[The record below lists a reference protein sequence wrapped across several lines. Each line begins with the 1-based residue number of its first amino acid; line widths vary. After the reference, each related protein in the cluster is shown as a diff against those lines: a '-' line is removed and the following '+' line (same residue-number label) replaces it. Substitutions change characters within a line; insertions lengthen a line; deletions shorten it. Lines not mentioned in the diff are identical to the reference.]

1 MESRVKYLD
10 ELVLA
15 IKTSRDEESPN
26 QVFPPE
32 PPTNGDHKS
41 FKVVVT
47 LLKNLKS
54 PGVPS
59 SVFVRSLEAL
69 DLLFQSKTYLLL
81 GAVETGSTESGLIWL
96 LKQILEVS
104 TTHWESVHY
113 KWLLK
118 QKVASWCKL
127 ASDCQEF
134 EAKSLISTFVFGQVA
149 KLETQLTS
157 VFNKPLEEH
166 LFTEICKRIHALCE
180 WCNHKGFQSSVLM
193 FDETLQANKWD
204 YFFQRL
210 VRIVL
215 YVLDSISNDAIAIE
229 ELQVKFISLV
239 TSYVVMK
246 GTKYRG
252 LRRTANYKL
261 PFSYALE
268 TINPFLTS
276 VGRSLKP
283 QNDALF
289 AKCVLRLFSIAI
301 ADAST
306 FELFQET
313 CPFEEWH
320 ETYVTG
326 GIDPK
331 LLSYT
336 EKALILVFYDCKRRS
351 AKPSQL
357 VMVNDACIF
366 SSGEY
371 KKLHSA
377 VLRPFDQSRQLENL
391 RKHILQGFQPDIWSL
406 KSADYAL
413 LGSKINSIDTQSAF
427 NDLESMIIRNFKQ
440 KNVRSQVYV
449 LRIVGKLACHESSCE
464 CIKNDWNSCFIC
476 ENSLPGA
483 SLDLIDQE
491 RPDALT
497 KSHAFRLLL
506 THFIK
511 NQDLYEFSESLLTA
525 LIFAL
530 KRVFA
535 HFKPPNIIPQ
545 EKNKEPQQLLSS
557 LVKHL
562 FLTPNRYIRLVSV
575 NLVSSWSFSN
585 AHGLDDLQTAYFI
598 SFLQERTYPSFT
610 ETSLMAWVC
619 LTLSTK
625 GDYFDPLLVK
635 LIDMFNSTDFAERSM
650 MTHQLRYVSWL
661 KKKTPYQLLSPIL
674 PTLLKQ
680 IGKNLVEKKLTFQRL
695 ADFLEYP
702 QKTIL
707 ENFQRYIVPYAIT
720 QYKNDVITEIS
731 NIMCDYEED
740 ELSAQKE
747 KLLKKNSRQIFAV
760 ALVKHGFFSVDTLES
775 LFVNCLPTFDRSY
788 VTGYLPDYKT
798 LAEILKLYKNFD
810 EHSDSKTSNESMILS
825 ALRFL
830 FTKFNTEKRRSSR
843 SKLLADWSDEL
854 EARFHKELQ
863 ENILGIFQVFSSDM
877 HDVEGRTTYF
887 EKLRVINGIHFLIKH
902 ASSEC
907 IISALAQISIC
918 LQTGQEVPEIRA
930 NAFCCWF
937 DLIKRLTQEQLSTVI
952 DSFVPFMLQKWHNFN
967 QKSKRI
973 VRNILNVLI
982 NEKKDLIL
990 STRPYITVALVN
1002 MHELRAL
1009 EENKSFARLVNKV
1022 LYTTNWYQEYSKN
1035 LQSKNN
1041 YLIHQSLCD
1050 VRSLLL
1056 KRQIENYA
1064 RAESSGSLKFDIAML
1079 LGSLLDASYR
1089 FRADNLELCK
1099 ECIAV
1104 IGIIGV
1110 LDATK
1115 HQLPRIS
1122 THMRDV
1128 YDFSDHS
1135 QTIKF
1140 LIKITDSILVPAFW
1154 ECENPTKQLFVALVM
1169 QESLKYCG
1177 LSASSWDIQK
1187 PDLYPNEAKLWARF
1201 NDISKTTLYPLRSS
1215 LYMAQSWKEYSP
1227 ISHPS
1232 FNPKEGYRSWL
1243 KNLTLDL
1250 LKTSTDES
1258 HPLHVFSSLIRED
1271 DGFLSENLL
1280 PYVIMDILIKAEEH
1294 TTFKRFADNLAL
1306 EFTYIF
1312 ELEHP
1317 SLNHYQVDSL
1327 KMCYEIIF
1335 KVFEYCKK
1343 WITQFKQNYYKKYG
1357 TFTIREQKT
1366 SKIIERINNFLVIIP
1381 YGLLAQRSLETD
1393 SFERSA
1399 LYLEQS
1405 YRIKDGSYFGN
1416 DKLLPYLQRTYA
1428 EIGDIDSVDGVLKV
1442 FSTGSVTSKIEELQY
1457 TPNWGMAQQ
1466 CFEALGNIPEPSE
1479 KYKELCFSGNTKML
1493 KSMYDHQQYDQV
1505 LAKLASLVPSQYKST
1520 DCTNNE
1526 WTSMGIECAYL
1537 SGQNDALAEWV
1548 ARLESWE
1555 GQNDPMTCLHYN
1567 FGKLILALAQGDKDK
1582 ALLYSERCHK
1592 VIGAKF
1598 SVSSINTTLLKV
1610 RDIILKLH
1618 AIRDL
1623 WIISG
1628 SSESS
1633 TIDAVEKVL
1642 KVRLDNIGTDF
1653 EPRHFLLSV
1662 RKSFN
1667 LLKNEGSN
1675 SLTLAEDFFRIA
1687 QNARVNSRADLASS
1701 ALIPA
1706 LICDFPNADLE
1717 YAEVLWNQGENDKA
1731 IKLVAEIH
1739 QKLQSRPGLK
1749 PRERAKVYLKY
1760 TEWLDF
1766 SNNSI
1771 SEQIIR
1777 QYNDVIRTDSS
1788 WSEPY
1793 YSLGLYFSRL
1803 LEKRSAEGF
1812 VTNGKFENKS
1822 ISYFLL
1828 AFEKDTTRVREALP
1842 KVVTFWLDTA
1852 HMYVSES
1859 NSARRETLK
1868 RSVEDQCKKI
1878 ESAIKACPAYIWYS
1892 VLTQLLSRL
1901 LHPHKTSMQL
1911 MMHILLNLATE
1922 YPSHILW
1929 YVSALMNSS
1938 SSTRAAVGA
1947 HIAEQ
1952 FKQRAG
1958 GTAGLLDSSEALVK
1972 ALTNVCVTEVK
1983 SSSSRSGRFLD
1994 KDFNFDMKM
2003 APCNMVV
2010 PISANL
2016 EMLTPSSGESLSGFH
2031 AFNKVISIVKFGSSY
2046 KIFSSLK
2053 KPKKLN
2059 VVGSDGRIYGIM
2071 CKKEDVR
2078 QDNQYMQFSTTMDFL
2093 LSKDSASRKRGLG
2106 ITTYAVMSLREDCG
2120 LIEIVPN
2127 VTTLRSILVTKYDS
2141 MKIKYS
2147 LKALHDKWQS
2157 LPDDQKLG
2165 FFKDLLLKFPPVLY
2179 QWFLEIFPDAIA
2191 WYKARSTFS
2200 RSYAVMAMVGHILGL
2215 GDRHCENILLNVET
2229 GKVLHVDFDCLFEKG
2244 KRLPIPEIVPFR
2256 LTHNLEDALGITGTE
2271 GTFKKTSQV
2280 TLELMRG
2287 NEVALVN
2294 IIETIMYDRNMDHS
2308 LQKALKV
2315 LRNKIRGI
2323 DARDGLVLS
2332 VAGQVETVI
2341 QESTSEE
2348 NLSKMYVGWLPFW

>member
-10 ELVLA
+10 ELIVA
-15 IKTSRDEESPN
+15 IKTSRDDESPN
-26 QVFPPE
+26 QAFPPE
-32 PPTNGDHKS
+32 PPINGDHKS
-41 FKVVVT
+41 SKVVAT

-54 PGVPS
+54 AGVPS

-69 DLLFQSKTYLLL
+69 DLLFQSKTYLLF
-81 GAVETGSTESGLIWL
+81 GKVEASSSEAGIIWL

-104 TTHWESVHY
+104 NTHWESTHY

-127 ASDCQEF
+127 ASDCQESD
-134 EAKSLISTFVFGQVA
+134 AKSLISMFVFGQA
-149 KLETQLTS
+149 TKLETQLTS
-157 VFNKPLEEH
+157 IFNKPLEEH
-166 LFTEICKRIHALCE
+166 LFMEICKRIHVLCD
-180 WCNHKGFQSSVLM
+180 WCNNKDFQSSVLM
-193 FDETLQANKWD
+193 FDATLQANKWD

-215 YVLDSISNDAIAIE
+215 YILEAVSSDATTIE
-229 ELQVKFISLV
+229 ELQIKFISLV
-239 TSYVVMK
+239 TNYVVMR
-246 GTKYRG
+246 GAKYRG
-252 LRRTANYKL
+252 LRRAVTYSSS
-261 PFSYALE
+261 FSYALE
-268 TINPFLTS
+268 TISPFLTS
-276 VGRSLKP
+276 VGHSLQP
-283 QNDALF
+283 QNDVLF
-289 AKCVLRLFSIAI
+289 AKCVLRLFTIAQ
-301 ADAST
+301 ANTST
-306 FELFQET
+306 FGLFREI
-313 CPFEEWH
+313 CPLEEWYD
-320 ETYVTG
+320 TYVTCG
-326 GIDPK
+326 TDSK
-331 LLSYT
+331 LLSCT
-336 EKALILVFYDCKRRS
+336 EKALILILYDCKRRS
-351 AKPSQL
+351 AKTSEL
-357 VMVNDACIF
+357 VMVNNLCVF

-371 KKLHSA
+371 KKLHSV
-377 VLRPFDQSRQLENL
+377 VLQSFDQSRQLENL
-391 RKHILQGFQPDIWSL
+391 RKYILQQFRPQNCSL
-406 KSADYAL
+406 KVADYAL
-413 LGSKINSIDTQSAF
+413 LGLREYPNNTESAF
-427 NDLESMIIRNFKQ
+427 NELESIIIRNFKQ

-449 LRIVGKLACHESSCE
+449 LRIIGKLTCHEANGKSAE
-464 CIKNDWNSCFIC
+464 TDWSLCHIC
-476 ENSLPGA
+476 DNSLPGA
-483 SLDLIDQE
+483 SLNLIDQE

-506 THFIK
+506 MHFIK
-511 NQDLYEFSESLLTA
+511 NQDLYEFGESLLAA

-530 KRVFA
+530 RRVFA
-535 HFKPPNIIPQ
+535 HFKPPDIIPQ
-545 EKNKEPQQLLSS
+545 DKNKEPQQLLSS

-562 FLTPNRYIRLVSV
+562 LLTPNRYLRLLSV
-575 NLVSSWSFSN
+575 NMVSSWSFSN
-585 AHGLDDLQTAYFI
+585 THGLDDLQTAYFI
-598 SFLQERTYPSFT
+598 NILQETSYPSFT

-650 MTHQLRYVSWL
+650 MTHQLRHISWL

-740 ELSAQKE
+740 ELLAQKE

-760 ALVKHGFFSVDTLES
+760 ALVKYGFFSVDTLES
-775 LFVNCLPTFDRSY
+775 LFVNCLPTFDRNY

-798 LAEILKLYKNFD
+798 LAEILKLYKNFE
-810 EHSDSKTSNESMILS
+810 EHSDSKTSNESMVLS

-843 SKLLADWSDEL
+843 SKLLTDWSDEM
-854 EARFHKELQ
+854 EAKFHQKLQ

-930 NAFCCWF
+930 NAFSCWF

-952 DSFVPFMLQKWHNFN
+952 DSFVPFMLQKWHIFN
-967 QKSKRI
+967 QKAKTI

-982 NEKKDLIL
+982 KEKKDLIL
-990 STRPYITVALVN
+990 SSRPYITVALVN

-1035 LQSKNN
+1035 LQSKNKH
-1041 YLIHQSLCD
+1041 LVRQSLSD

-1056 KRQIENYA
+1056 KKQIENS
-1064 RAESSGSLKFDIAML
+1064 RQDSSSSSKFDIAML

-1089 FRADNLELCK
+1089 FRGDNPELCRD
-1099 ECIAV
+1099 CTAV

-1115 HQLPRIS
+1115 YQLPRIS

-1128 YDFSDHS
+1128 YDFGDHS
-1135 QTIKF
+1135 QTVKF

-1187 PDLYPNEAKLWARF
+1187 PDLYPNETKLWERF

-1227 ISHPS
+1227 ISYPS
-1232 FNPKEGYRSWL
+1232 FNPKEGYKSWL

-1250 LKTSTDES
+1250 LKTSTDEN

-1294 TTFKRFADNLAL
+1294 TIYKGFADNLTL

-1312 ELEHP
+1312 ELEH
-1317 SLNHYQVDSL
+1317 SLLNHYQVDSL

-1366 SKIIERINNFLVIIP
+1366 SKTMERVNNFLEIIP

-1416 DKLLPYLQRTYA
+1416 EKLLPYLQRTYA

-1505 LAKLASLVPSQYKST
+1505 LAKLASLMPSRHKHM
-1520 DCTNNE
+1520 DCANNE

-1537 SGQNDALAEWV
+1537 SGQNEALAMWI

-1555 GQNDPMTCLHYN
+1555 GQSDPMTCLHYN
-1567 FGKLILALAQGDKDK
+1567 FGKLILALAHGDKSK
-1582 ALLYSERCHK
+1582 ALLHSQNCHRI
-1592 VIGAKF
+1592 IGAKF
-1598 SVSSINTTLLKV
+1598 SVSSINTTLLKI

-1623 WIISG
+1623 WIVSG
-1628 SSESS
+1628 FSESF
-1633 TIDAVEKVL
+1633 TTAATEKFL
-1642 KVRLDNIGTDF
+1642 NARLENVGTDF

-1667 LLKNEGSN
+1667 LLKNETN
-1675 SLTLAEDFFRIA
+1675 NNLTLAEDFFRIA
-1687 QNARVNSRADLASS
+1687 QNARVNSRPDLASS

-1706 LICDFPNADLE
+1706 LICDFPYADLE

-1739 QKLQSRPGLK
+1739 QKLQNKPGLK

-1771 SEQIIR
+1771 SEQIIK
-1777 QYNDVIRTDSS
+1777 QYNDVIRADAS

-1803 LEKRSAEGF
+1803 LEKRSAEGY

-1828 AFEKDTTRVREALP
+1828 AFEKDTTKVREALP

-1859 NSARRETLK
+1859 NSVRRETLK
-1868 RSVEDQCKKI
+1868 RSVEDQCRKI

-1892 VLTQLLSRL
+1892 VLTQVLSRL

-1922 YPSHILW
+1922 YPSHIMW

-1938 SSTRAAVGA
+1938 SSTRAAVGV

-1958 GTAGLLDSSEALVK
+1958 GSAILLDSSEALVK
-1972 ALTNVCVTEVK
+1972 SLTNVCVTETK
-1983 SSSSRSGRFLD
+1983 SSSSRSGRYLE

-2003 APCNMVV
+2003 APCNMAV

-2016 EMLTPSSGESLSGFH
+2016 EMLTPSSAESMSGFH

-2046 KIFSSLK
+2046 KVFSSLK

-2106 ITTYAVMSLREDCG
+2106 ITTYAVMPLREDCG

-2157 LPDDQKLG
+2157 LPNEQKLG

-2332 VAGQVETVI
+2332 VAGQAETVI

-2348 NLSKMYVGWLPFW
+2348 NLSRMYVGWLPFW